1 MRRRCVLLHVAVA
14 VAIATG
20 CSAPGSNNPPPAT
33 TNGEELF
40 ELKALGRSPGCVT
53 CHSLAPD
60 QVLVG
65 PSLAGVFERAGGR
78 VEGMSADQ
86 YVRSSITAPGEYVVA
101 NFDPEKM
108 PRDYGELLTD
118 EQIDALVDYLREVT

>member
-1 MRRRCVLLHVAVA
+1 MRTHRVLLWAIV
-14 VAIATG
+14 IATVTAG
-20 CSAPGSNNPPPAT
+20 CSAPGSNNPPPET

-65 PSLAGVFERAGGR
+65 PSLSGVFERAGDR
-78 VEGMSADQ
+78 VEGMSAEQ
-86 YVRSSITAPGEYVVA
+86 YVRTSITAPGDYVVA
-101 NFDPEKM
+101 DFDPEKM

-118 EQIDALVDYLREVT
+118 VQIDALVDYLREAT